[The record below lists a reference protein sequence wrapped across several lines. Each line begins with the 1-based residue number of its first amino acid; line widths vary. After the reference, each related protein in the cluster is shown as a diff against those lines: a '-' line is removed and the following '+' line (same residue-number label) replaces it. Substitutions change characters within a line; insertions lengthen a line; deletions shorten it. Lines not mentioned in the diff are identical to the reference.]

1 MVCNRYV
8 TGRELG
14 RNTECGTG
22 ALAGLELRQVFRIE
36 GTNSQGRTGEGAG
49 PTLGDPLDM

>member
-14 RNTECGTG
+14 SNTECGTG

>member
-22 ALAGLELRQVFRIE
+22 ALAELRQVFRIE
-36 GTNSQGRTGEGAG
+36 GTNGQGRTGEGAG